1 MATYTEI
8 LTALDELIET
18 RAVGGGVRSLTV
30 GGRTI
35 QYETLTD
42 LFRLRQEFSQF
53 ASAETS
59 GGVRFNRAAR
69 GRE

>member
-8 LTALDELIET
+8 LQTLDTLIET
-18 RAVGGGVRSLTV
+18 RAVGGGVRSISV

-42 LFRLRQEFSQF
+42 LFKLRQEFSQS
-53 ASAETS
+53 ASAETV
-59 GGVRFNRAAR
+59 GGIRFNRAAR
-69 GRE
+69 VAE